1 MSGERNWAQKTI
13 DAAFDTIVGSIA
25 LAAITACG
33 TVALGWLSGSYAV
46 VADFA
51 RANTAEAVACCL
63 AAVLVGGF
71 CGQYARLRW
80 MRRQGVT
87 AERIA
92 ELKAENEELAAKN
105 KSLAKRPSREQFD
118 FLQTLLEKY
127 EDKRRRIELTID
139 GMSPACAALLS
150 RLYDAGE
157 AIDRR
162 DPWVP
167 RIDHAAPHL
176 IARGLVVER
185 DDKLVLDA
193 DAKEYIRD
201 TPGLAERLA
210 ETAVDCLSEDIEM
223 QSLFG
228 DIDAEN
234 ALREQA
240 SADIEALRS
249 EPYWQ
254 KVMLACLRDKGKV
267 LLFHDPAVSTDQLG
281 AFAEERSETMGRL
294 VTLVT
299 VGAAGTRVELSDE
312 GSYVVETCPELLWGT
327 DWRTFAPIDREFA
340 DDPACSPFTV
350 TCQGVQ
356 WMVNVDL

>member
-1 MSGERNWAQKTI
+1 MRMEGKRTSFWER
-13 DAAFDTIVGSIA
+13 AADCKPLMAVGSVCSIVGLPFSA
-25 LAAITACG
+25 LS
-33 TVALGWLSGSYAV
+33 LSGVQMPGLLDAV
-46 VADFA
+46 G
-51 RANTAEAVACCL
+51 RASFVWLPILTL
-63 AAVLVGGF
+63 ATGF
-71 CGQYARLRW
+71 LIGW
-80 MRRQGVT
+80 NSRRHQMAKDNIT

-92 ELKAENEELAAKN
+92 ELKAENEELAARN
-105 KSLAKRPSREQFD
+105 KRLAKRPSGEQFD
-118 FLQTLLEKY
+118 FLQARLKKY
-127 EDKRRRIELTID
+127 EDKRRRIERTID
-139 GMSPACAALLS
+139 GMSPACATLLS
-150 RLYDAGE
+150 RLYEEGA
-157 AIDRR
+157 AIDRD

-193 DAKEYIRD
+193 DANEYIRD

-210 ETAVDCLSEDIEM
+210 ETANDCISEDIEM
-223 QSLFG
+223 RSLFN
-228 DIDAEN
+228 DIDAES

-254 KVMLACLRDKGKV
+254 KVMLACLRDKGRV

-281 AFAEERSETMGRL
+281 AFAEGRSEAMGRL

-312 GSYVVETCPELLWGT
+312 GSYVVETCPELLRDT
-327 DWRTFAPIDREFA
+327 DWRMFAPIDREFA

-350 TCQGVQ
+350 TCQGMQ